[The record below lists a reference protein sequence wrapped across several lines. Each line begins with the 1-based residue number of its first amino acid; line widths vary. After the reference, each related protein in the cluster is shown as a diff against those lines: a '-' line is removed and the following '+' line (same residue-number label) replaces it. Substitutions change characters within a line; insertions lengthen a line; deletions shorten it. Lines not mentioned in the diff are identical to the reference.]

1 MKVKCESNIST
12 TNYFE
17 TIFSMKI
24 LSTTRFKS
32 VINKVSHI
40 KTGLLLILLVLS
52 SFSIFA
58 TVDPPGVVK
67 NPNVATVCR
76 GSALTVSLTGIP
88 VSGCT
93 CNYQQQYMLPG
104 EATWTSMALGAS
116 IVPNTAGTA
125 QIRARIQCTGGAGC
139 DTSAW
144 TTVAWTVV
152 DLPTTPT
159 TITRFPSSDICLGG
173 NVSATASGSTGGTG
187 SCYYLYTFFQ
197 AGRTQGG
204 YSTTNTH
211 TSDTVS
217 TLYVKAKYYCDGYG
231 CDTSNYTSASWT
243 VAPDPLAPI
252 LVKNPNLDS
261 VCLGAVVTASFS
273 SNTGGTGTCF
283 DYFRYSDNGGVSW
296 SSWSTT
302 MPNVTVTNIGQIV
315 KIQGKKECD
324 GTGCNSSDTS
334 VVTWKGIADPV
345 WGAISL
351 SEDSLCLGGQVTMTA
366 STIGGSGGSI
376 SWYRYYNPPYTGLT
390 AAASPNTPPSVRTY
404 YYFPQYSPIPSNSG
418 CNLDTGSNKKLVVVA
433 DPSWSGIS
441 VTPTNDCIGASIT
454 LGATLNGGLSGATIS
469 WIRDTVSN
477 GPGITVTSPNT
488 PGVADTYYYRPHY
501 NPAANPRG
509 CGVGDGGQRTVN
521 IYPLPVAQTINGT
534 PVGGSTVCIGA
545 TISATFSGGTNSL
558 GSEANEYQYSIN
570 GGGSWATYTPGSS
583 INATTVGSSI
593 IQIRTRKAASGTFC
607 YSDWNTTTWNVSAG
621 LVAPSLNIKTPN
633 ISSVCAGTLVNA
645 TINAGSG
652 GVGCSD
658 VIEYTINNGGSW
670 NTYTSGQIINTT
682 TATEVIIRAWRGNCD
697 ASSGCVN
704 TSVVEIARWSV
715 TAPVIAATLTPAG
728 GQVCSGTSVSASINT
743 PGSGGSGCSDLFQ
756 SRYRSSGIW
765 SSWTSYT
772 PGNNISSTGRD
783 SIQIRSIRSCD
794 ALSGC
799 ADTVSYTW
807 VVNNYTV
814 TSPTLTKLPNV
825 ATICEGTM
833 VSASLLTPG
842 SGGNGCS
849 DSYQYRTN
857 NGSWSAWA
865 SYTLGTNITTSG
877 LSGVEIRTWRANC
890 LPGGICGDSTINTY
904 SWAVVSQV
912 QDPSIT
918 RYPLSSII
926 CNSDTVRG
934 TISWG
939 GGGSGCTNYAQY
951 RLKTGTTWSA
961 WYAYTSGQ
969 NILANGRTE
978 IEIKAWTGNCTGG
991 TGCNASDTAI
1001 ENWLVSPNL
1010 VNPTLNRIPN
1020 RTSICQEEF
1029 ASATLNSAGSGGIGC
1044 SDVFEVRTNNG
1055 TWSAWSPYNL
1065 GDPVSGAGLNLIEI
1079 RGYRGCVPASSCNT
1093 PSPYVISWTVVATAT
1108 PPTITR
1114 VPDQDEV
1121 CSGTSVSATIV
1132 AGTGGISCFDY
1143 RQYRYFNGTTWS
1155 SWTSYTSGNSISTS
1169 GRTIIQARAFR
1180 GCQPTTGC
1188 ESTDTSM
1195 VEWDVVTGI
1204 THPTMSKSPN
1214 LDTVCQGTSIAATIA
1229 TAGIGGVGCTDEYL
1243 FRIKVGGVWNSWGV
1257 YNPPGTGIPTD
1268 LFTEGVEISANRT
1281 NCTSGITCGSAT
1293 GNTYSWVVVPLP
1305 IAPEI
1310 TRVPNSDYICSG
1322 QTASVT
1328 TTPGSGY
1335 SCSDYFQYRRFNG
1348 TTWSSWAFYPAGY
1361 NIPSTGYQTIEVRG
1375 FNRNC
1380 NVSSGCTPDTNI
1392 VSWTVS
1398 PTIVAPTLTKNPN
1411 VTSVCDGCNVSGVV
1425 AGGSGGIDCTNMS
1438 EYSFDGVSWSAYN
1451 SGDAINTSGATS
1463 VTIRAYR
1470 DNCNPAVPCPSSDT
1484 VSVTWSVSDQPIP
1497 PSVIR
1502 IPDLD
1507 MVCSGA
1513 SVSGNITVGSGGV
1526 GCTDAYKY
1534 RTHNGTTWS
1543 AWNTYPIGYNIST
1556 TGRTQIEIQV
1566 YRTCSGTGCLN
1577 TDTTTV
1583 HWDVDATIVNP
1594 TLTKNPNLASVCDG
1608 ANVSATVAT
1617 PGSGG
1622 NGCSDVLESSVDGGL
1637 SWVPYPASSLI
1648 NTSGLTSVRIRAYR
1662 GNCITGGCIPTDTNS
1677 VVWTVTAA
1685 PIEPVITRIPDLDD
1699 VCYGSLVS
1707 ATITVGTGGTGC
1719 QNYSQYRIF
1728 NGSTW
1733 TTWYNYT
1740 SGNNIVYP
1748 SNAVTIEM
1756 RAFRG
1761 NCTSGCA
1768 SSDTATASWNII
1780 QSMIN
1785 PILAKTPNTAT
1796 IVENTDVSATVSVPG
1811 SNGNGCQDVLQYRV
1825 NLGAGYG
1832 VWTAYNAG
1840 DPIPTG
1846 GLTAVQIRGYR
1857 GNCSGGD
1864 ICPAADTT
1872 LYTWLVVQGPQAPDI
1887 LRNPDLDDICT
1898 GTPISATVT
1907 INGGGVGCTDYAQYR
1922 TYNGTTWAAWTAY
1935 TSGNNIPY
1943 PAGTTQVQVRAFRG
1957 NCDPVSGDLS
1967 SDTTLVS
1974 WNIFPTLVN
1983 PILAKNPNVAAVCAG
1998 INVSATIQTAGSGG
2012 TSCSDLLEYR
2022 ANNGSGFSSWQSYN
2036 AGDPIPTT
2044 GFTEVQVRGFRGGCL
2059 SGLACPPAD
2068 TTIYSW
2074 TISAEPI
2081 SPLITRNP
2089 DLDDVCNG
2097 TALSA
2102 TITPGSGGS
2111 GCTEFYQSRQYN
2123 GTTWTAWTA
2132 YTSGANIAYGVN
2144 ITRIELRA
2152 FRGNCNPASGCT
2164 SSDTT
2169 TAFWNIL
2176 PKLVR
2181 PLIAKAPTLSAVC
2194 QGVDVSASITTPG
2207 SGGVGCSDIMDYRTN
2222 NGSGYGAWTP
2232 YTTGDLISTLGLTGV
2247 EIRANRENCTSG
2259 DECPATDTI
2268 VSWIVNDGPTAPQ
2281 LTRVP
2286 DQNSVCRNTN
2296 ISASVVSGSGGDGC
2310 TDVIEYRLFNGS
2322 TWSTWIAYT
2331 PSSNI
2336 GYMANTDQVEVRGYR
2351 AYCDIASGCTSS
2363 DTNLVSWFITDN
2375 LANPILARH
2384 PDIDSVCTGINV
2396 YASILTPGSGGIG
2409 CSDVLEYRVNSG
2421 AGYSAWF
2428 AYGENDLIP
2437 TAGYTQ
2443 IQVRGYIGNCTGGD
2457 ECPPADTTLNTWVVN
2472 PSLTAPIV
2480 TRIPNQDVVC
2490 RGTIVSAT
2498 ITPGSGGNGCSEY
2511 YQYRLFNGTTWT
2523 PWSSYISGNNISY
2536 NPSDVRVQVR
2546 VFRGNCNVA
2555 SGCLASDTNLVT
2567 WDIQE
2572 YLINPI
2578 LEKFPDVTAICN
2590 VSDVYATVTIPSSGG
2605 AGCNDILQYRTNS
2618 GAGFGAWQPYAASDL
2633 IPTAGYTEIQ
2643 VRGFIGNCISG
2654 DECPPADTT
2663 IYSWTIQAAPIAPT
2677 ITRVPN
2683 TDDVCST
2690 TAISATITPGS
2701 GGTGCTETAQYR
2713 LFNGATWG
2721 AWTAYTSGNNI
2732 PYIASTQTVEVRAFR
2747 GNCNPM
2753 SGCLSS
2759 DTNTV
2764 SWNIIK
2770 TLVNPILTQV
2780 PAIAT
2785 VCQGTDV
2792 SATIQTPGSGGVGC
2806 SDILEYRINSGA
2818 GFGAWFSYNAGD
2830 PLPTFGLIG
2839 VEIRGFTGNCS
2850 NGSQCPPTDTTIYS
2864 WSVTTSPIAP
2874 LITPTPNLDTVCR
2887 GTALSATI
2895 IAGTGGSGCA
2905 DTYQKRTFN
2914 GTTWSAWSAY
2924 VSGANIVYA
2933 ANITQVEVRVF
2944 RGGCT
2949 ALAGCVNSDTNIVHW
2964 VISEQP
2970 VNAVLAKTPNTT
2982 TVCDGTLVSTA
2993 VTTPGS
2999 GGSGCTDAFDYRT
3012 FDGSTWSAWS
3022 EYIPTMQIVT
3032 TGLTQVQ
3039 IIAYRENCDAG
3050 SSCTP
3055 PAADTVSWTVVPQ
3068 PSDPNILRNPDVNTI
3083 CFGGALSATVTP
3095 GTGGAS
3101 CTNYSQYRAY
3111 NGTTWTAWANYTSG
3125 NNIVYGATITRV
3137 EVRAFRSNCDP
3148 LSNCLASDTSVV
3160 SWDIVAQPVGPV
3172 MEKVPNLAGICEG
3185 VDVSATLTTP
3195 GSGGVGCSDI
3205 FEYRTN
3211 NGFGFSAWQSY
3222 TPGNLLGSSGLTQIE
3237 IRSYRGGCS
3246 NGTCNQSTPVVFN
3259 WTITTVPTAP
3269 VLTAVPSSATVCQ
3282 GTQVSATAVAGTGG
3296 LGCSDIYQ
3304 YRTFNG
3310 TTWTAWLSY
3319 TPANMISTVGIQ
3331 HVDIR
3336 GYRSCDPAS
3345 GCLSMD
3351 TSMVSWDVYANIVS
3365 PIMTKV
3371 PNVNTV
3377 CEGINVS
3384 ATLVSSGSGGTGCID
3399 IFEYSTNGGTSWLAY
3414 TPGNQI
3420 STIGLTNVQIRFYRG
3435 GCPDALLCG
3444 SAPTTFTWNVVPPI
3458 IAPTLT
3464 KTPDL
3469 LSLCEGTALKAIVTA
3484 GSGGSSCSDV
3494 VEYRTYNGTVWTA
3507 WTPYVS
3513 NTNIN
3518 SVGISTLEIR
3528 AYRGNCAVNS
3538 SCIASDTNTAI
3549 WNVFPQPVAPVLSK
3563 LPNTATVCEG
3573 TSVSASLTSAGFG
3586 GSNCSDV
3593 IQYRTN
3599 NGSGYGAWAPYTPP
3613 TAIPT
3618 TGLTAVQIIS
3628 YRGNCDP
3635 GSLCIQ
3641 TAVDTI
3647 TWTTAPALTDP
3658 TITRVP
3664 DSDTLCTSA
3673 VISAIVTPATGGT
3686 GCTNYSQYR
3695 MLVGTIWTGWINYT
3709 SGNTINHG
3717 ANVSEVQVRAF
3728 RGNCNPS
3735 SGCGTSDTAFVNWI
3749 FTQEPTGPVL
3759 QKNPDLTT
3767 VCEGST
3773 VNATVITPGIGGDD
3787 CSDVINYRI
3796 NNGSGY
3802 GAWMPYTPGTPIAT
3816 TGLTRIQMVSYRG
3829 NCNPLAGCTQ
3839 STADSILW
3847 LVIPEPTN
3855 PIVIRTPDE
3864 DTLCR
3869 GTLLSATITS
3879 GTGGDGCSNYSE
3891 SRTFDGTTWSAWTN
3905 YTSGAVVPYAN
3916 NVIRVEVRAY
3926 RGNCTVGAGCD
3937 GSDTVS
3943 VFWNINPQPVAPIF
3957 AKNPDVAGV
3966 CTGTSVSATV
3976 TTPGSGGVGCTDNS
3990 EYRIHNGTSW
4000 SAWLSYTAGTS
4011 IVTTGLTQVEIRSW
4025 RGACPIAGCISTDTT
4040 TLSWVVNA
4048 TTTEPTITRVPDQD
4062 LVCQGTLVS
4071 ATINSGT
4078 GGSGCSDASEFR
4090 TLASAVWTAWA
4101 PYTST
4106 NIINTVGIDSV
4117 QVRSYRLCPPTTG
4130 CPSTDT
4136 ILVAW
4141 KIANTII
4148 MPVLAKVPNTDSIC
4162 ETTMIGATMV
4172 TPGSGGTGCADIYE
4186 ISTNGGGTWS
4196 AYTPGSMINSAGFT
4210 DVRIR
4215 FTRGG
4220 CPEATLCGSTP
4231 VEFKWIIVP
4240 QATEPL
4246 IVKNPAIDGVCEGT
4260 PLSGTITPG
4269 SGGVGCTDTYQ
4280 SRTNNGTVW
4289 SAWTAYTSGSNINT
4303 AGMDTVQIRVFRGNC
4318 NALSGCFSTDTTTIT
4333 WNVYPQPIAPVL
4345 LEDPSTTVVCQG
4357 TDVSATLVTP
4367 GSGGAGCSD
4376 VIEYRVDNGAGYGA
4390 WAPYTPPTLIPT
4402 IGVTAVQIISYRGN
4416 CDVSSMC
4423 VQTAVDTITWTT
4435 TPPVTDPIIV
4445 RNPDIDTL
4453 CSSTVVS
4460 ATITPATGGVGCTNY
4475 SKFRMKVGT
4484 IWTGWINYT
4493 SGNTIPHGVNVSE
4506 IQVRAYRGN
4515 CDDESGC
4522 GTSDT
4527 VTIGWVFT
4535 PDPIGPVLQRNPDIS
4550 PVCDG
4555 SNVSATLIT
4564 PGTGGSGCSDIFNFR
4579 TDNGS
4584 GYGAWATYV
4593 PGTDISTA
4601 GLTRVQI
4608 VSQRGNCNPTANCTE
4623 SQADTIFWIVMPNA
4637 TAPTIA
4643 RTPNIDTICNGSA
4656 ISANITNGTGGSGCS
4671 NINEYRM
4678 FDGSTWSAWT
4688 NYINNTAIPYPA
4700 LTTQIEVRAFRGNC
4714 DALAGCVSSDTT
4726 IVNWAIAPQ
4735 PINPVLNKLPDV
4747 VTVCE
4752 GTNVW
4757 ATLATAG
4764 SGGVGCSDIF
4774 EYRTRTGVVYSAWNP
4789 YTIGTN
4795 INTTGYTA
4803 VQIISMRGNCDPLG
4817 LCTPPPADTI
4827 TWLVVP
4833 QPQDPIIVR
4842 VPNNDTVCNA
4852 VPLSATITNGTG
4864 GIGCINFS
4872 QFRIYNGTS
4881 WSAWAAYTSGNNIP
4895 YGTTDTE
4902 VEVRAW
4908 RGDCATATGCL
4919 ASDTITANWVI
4930 APALIRPIISKVPD
4944 TDSICSGDVRAEI
4957 TTAGSGGLGC
4967 SDVYEY
4973 RIDNGAGYGAWS
4985 AYIPGTNIPT
4995 VGVTA
5000 VQIHAYRGNCS
5011 GTGCVAT
5018 TDTTVTWIMTTPPIG
5033 PTIVRTPDQGIVCQG
5048 TFVSG
5053 TITAGTGG
5061 SPCGDIYE
5069 YRTQTATVW
5078 GAWQTYTST
5087 TPIATLGL
5095 DSVEIRAYRLCNPI
5109 GGCASTDTALVNWSV
5124 SSAVIMPVMTKV
5136 PAIAGVCDG
5145 TDVSA
5150 TLASPGSGG
5159 SAGCSDIYEFR
5170 TYSAGLW
5177 TALAPYTPGNLIP
5190 TTGLDSIEIQYS
5202 RGGCPEALICNASG
5216 PSTFIWYVAPHP
5228 TAPTIVRV
5236 PDLDSVCSDA
5246 LVSGTITVGT
5256 DGAGCTDIYE
5266 YRSNNGTTWTA
5277 WLPYVSAQN
5286 IAALGKTEIE
5296 IRVYRNNC
5304 LSGGGCIGSDTNSIH
5319 WAVMPP
5325 IVPPVLIRVPDVDNM
5340 CQNNF
5345 VQANL
5350 VTPGSGGLGCSDVF
5364 EYRTN
5369 NGSWSA
5375 WQTYVP
5381 GTTINS
5387 TGIDTI
5393 QIISYRGNCSAG
5405 SLCVTPPADTLS
5417 WNFVAPPTP
5426 PTIVRVPDNNICNSE
5441 AISATITPGT
5451 GGLGC
5456 SDTYQFRTY
5465 DGTTW
5470 SIWLSYTSGNNIP
5483 YPANATQVEVR
5494 AFRANCNPASG
5505 CDIADTTLVNWQIS
5519 VPIVNPVVAKN
5530 PNIAGVC
5537 DGTPVSATVTTP
5549 GTGGL
5554 NCTDTYEYRTN
5565 SGAGF
5570 GAWMPYIPAT
5580 DIPTTGLTEVEIRFV
5595 RDNCDPLNVCPPPAP
5610 EVLNWFVAPQPI
5622 APTVTRTPNV
5632 DSLCAG
5638 PELSGTITPGSGG
5651 AGCVDIYEYRLQDT
5665 LGVWTA
5671 WMPYMS
5677 DSLIQSDTIR
5687 GAQIRVSRTNCF
5699 VGSGCAEPAPMV
5711 VEWMVFPQPITPVLT
5726 RIPDQD
5732 AVCETTLLTAVQT
5745 GDAGGVPPT
5754 TIQYFYENPGEWTWT
5769 PGNSFV
5775 PNANGMAYIKAKAT
5789 SNGYGCID
5797 SEWEWVSWIV
5807 DPKPIVTTP
5816 ADQTICEGG
5825 SVQLDAVA
5833 EGGYGTYTFAWE
5845 MSTTSCAGPWTPI
5858 ADSTRASLVTG
5869 SLSDTTWYRVTTT
5882 QQATSCF
5889 DVSNC
5894 IAVFVKPAPAVT
5906 ISGNTT
5912 VCSGGTTLTA
5922 TVTNEPNPVTYQ
5934 WQYSTLASGP
5944 WVLTGSNSNTLTIPN
5959 VTGALYYQCTVI
5971 GDTIGCTATSA
5982 ATLVQLG
5989 TVPVITYN
5997 STDTNVCNGQNLYLN
6012 VVAQAIPA
6020 PTYQWYGPSGLI
6032 VGAISDTLYLNNSQA
6047 TDAGTYYCEVMSF
6060 CDTVATPNIQVG
6072 VLQNII
6078 AATTITGTSHRC
6090 QGAGFDMYTTDAQNV
6105 LTNSW
6110 SMTPPEA
6117 GTINPT
6123 TGFAS
6128 WNGTFAGTALISV
6141 NNIGCDTT
6149 TSIFMSVIVDTTVIA
6164 PTISG
6169 TITRCEGVSSDQ
6181 YVAVSPG
6188 ATSFVWSISNAGT
6201 STIDINTGIV
6211 NWDSTFIGTATIYAY
6226 ANGCGGPSELG
6237 ELAVITI
6244 DSVRFTQSGTQHWC
6258 ENDSNALWVSPT
6270 PNAGNS
6276 FQWFDQVGEITGA
6289 TDTMLVFNPVQ
6300 ASNQGS
6306 YYCRIIT
6313 LCGDT
6318 LFSSPDSIYVHP
6330 LPVVNFS
6337 INGACRLD
6345 TISFT
6350 NLSTVTDGTL
6360 SYQWMF
6366 GDGESSTNMD
6376 PTHIYLVADTF
6387 SVVLTATS
6395 SWGCSQSFSLPLIIH
6410 DLPTALVTTIG
6421 DSCFNG
6427 GTGSII
6433 LSPTFGTPPF
6443 TYGLGSGPSQV
6454 DSIFAP
6460 LPAGNYFVTITDSN
6474 GCKSILPATVDQ
6486 PNALRTHI
6494 YPTNVLCYDDSSGVA
6509 DLEVLGGTQPY
6520 QYLWTN
6526 GQMSEDLI
6534 NVPVG
6539 NYGVAIMDANGCIA
6553 VDSVTLLQPNPIIV
6567 DSMVVQ
6573 TTCLQL
6579 NDGKIFVFVSGGT
6592 GVYDY
6597 LWSTGS
6603 LLDSIVNLTPNTY
6616 QITVTDGNGCKSIH
6630 QYLINENNNECIT
6643 IWNSF
6648 SPDGDGTNDVWNIGH
6663 IDLYPECT
6671 VQIFNRWGAQLF
6683 ESKGYNQPWD
6693 GTWNNKNLP
6702 AETYYFVINLGDGT
6716 DPITGTVTIIR

>member
-1 MKVKCESNIST
+1 
-12 TNYFE
+12 
-17 TIFSMKI
+17 MKI
-24 LSTTRFKS
+24 FLSTLFTSSTKRAILSKS
-32 VINKVSHI
+32 A
-40 KTGLLLILLVLS
+40 LLFIILALS
-52 SFSIFA
+52 SFSIFGA
-58 TVDPPGVVK
+58 VSPPGVTK

-76 GSALTVSLTGIP
+76 GSALSVTLTGIP

-104 EATWTSMALGAS
+104 ESSWTSMALGAT
-116 IVPNTAGTA
+116 IVPNSVGTA
-125 QIRARIQCTGGAGC
+125 QIRARIQCTGGASC

-144 TTVAWTVV
+144 TTVSWNVV
-152 DLPTTPT
+152 DLPSTPT
-159 TITRFPSSDICLGG
+159 TISKFPNSDICVGSA
-173 NVSATASGSTGGTG
+173 VSATASGSTGGTG
-187 SCYYLYTFFQ
+187 SCYYLYTFFHS
-197 AGRTQGG
+197 GRTQGN
-204 YSTTNTH
+204 YSATNTY

-217 TLYVKAKYYCDGYG
+217 TLYVKARYYCDGYG
-231 CDTSNYTSASWT
+231 CDTSNFTSALWSIN
-243 VAPDPLAPI
+243 PDPLAPTM
-252 LVKNPNLDS
+252 VKNPNLDS
-261 VCLGAVVTASFS
+261 VCIGAVVTVNYST
-273 SNTGGTGTCF
+273 NTGGTGTCN
-283 DYFRYSDNGGVSW
+283 DLFRYSDNGGASW
-296 SSWSTT
+296 SAWSTSV
-302 MPNVTVTNIGQIV
+302 PNVTVTNIGQIV
-315 KIQGKKECD
+315 KIQAIKECD
-324 GTGCNSSDTS
+324 GPGCNPSDTS
-334 VVTWKGIADPV
+334 LVVWKGINDPS

-351 SEDSLCLGGQVTMTA
+351 SEDSLCVGGQVNMSATT
-366 STIGGSGGSI
+366 SGGSGGTI
-376 SWYRYYNPPYTGLT
+376 RWYRYYNPGYTGLLQVT
-390 AAASPNTPPSVRTY
+390 SPNTPPSARTY
-404 YYFPQYSPIPSNSG
+404 YYFPQYVANPINSG
-418 CNLDTGSNKKLVVVA
+418 CNLDTGSNIKLVVVS

-441 VTPTNDCIGASIT
+441 VTPANDCIGASIT
-454 LGATLNGGLSGATIS
+454 LNATLNGGLSGASIS
-469 WIRDTVSN
+469 WIRDTISN
-477 GPGITVTSPNT
+477 GPGAIVTSPNT
-488 PGVADTYYYRPHY
+488 PGAADTYYYRPRY
-501 NPAANPRG
+501 NASANPRG

-521 IYPLPVAQTINGT
+521 IYPLPIAQTINGSPT
-534 PVGGSTVCIGA
+534 TGTTVCIGA

-558 GSEANEYQYSIN
+558 GSEVNEYQYSIN
-570 GGGSWATYTPGSS
+570 GGGSWATYTPGST
-583 INATTVGSSI
+583 INATTVGTNI
-593 IQIRTRKAASGTFC
+593 IQIRTRKVASGTSC
-607 YSDWNTTTWNVSAG
+607 NSDYNTSMWSVSAG
-621 LVAPSLNIKTPN
+621 LVAPSLNTKTPN
-633 ISSVCAGTLVNA
+633 ITSVCAGTMVNA

-658 VIEYTINNGGSW
+658 VLEYSINNGGSW
-670 NTYTSGQIINTT
+670 NTYTSGQVINTA
-682 TATEVIIRAWRGNCD
+682 TASEVIIRGWRGNCD
-697 ASSGCVN
+697 ASSGCSN
-704 TSVVEIARWSV
+704 TATIEIARWSV
-715 TAPVIAATLTPAG
+715 TSAVIAATLTPAG
-728 GQVCSGTSVSASINT
+728 GQVCSGTSVSAAINT
-743 PGSGGSGCSDLFQ
+743 PGSGGSGCTDMFQ

-765 SSWTSYT
+765 SAWTSYT

-794 ALSGC
+794 PLSGC
-799 ADTVSYTW
+799 ADTIINTW
-807 VVNNYTV
+807 VVNNFTV
-814 TSPTLTKLPNV
+814 TSPSLTKTPNV
-825 ATICEGTM
+825 ATVCQGTM
-833 VSASLLTPG
+833 VSASLLTAG

-857 NGSWSAWA
+857 NGSWGTWT

-904 SWAVVSQV
+904 SWTIVPQP
-912 QDPSIT
+912 QDPTIT
-918 RYPLSSII
+918 RSPLNAIV

-939 GGGSGCTNYAQY
+939 AGGSGCVNFSQY
-951 RLKTGTTWSA
+951 RLKTGTTWST

-969 NILANGRTE
+969 NILANGRAE
-978 IEIKAWTGNCTGG
+978 IEIRAWTGNCSGSS
-991 TGCNASDTAI
+991 GCLASDTAI
-1001 ENWLVSPNL
+1001 ENWVVSPNL
-1010 VNPTLNRIPN
+1010 VNPSLNRIPN

-1029 ASATLNSAGSGGIGC
+1029 ASATINSAGSGGINC
-1044 SDVFEVRTNNG
+1044 SDVYEYRTNNG
-1055 TWSAWSPYNL
+1055 SWSTWLPYTIGTNIP
-1065 GDPVSGAGLNLIEI
+1065 GTGLNTIEI
-1079 RGYRGCVPASSCNT
+1079 RGYRGNCDPGSSCNA
-1093 PSPYVISWTVVATAT
+1093 PSPYVISWTVVATST

-1114 VPDQDEV
+1114 VPDQDEI
-1121 CSGTSVSATIV
+1121 CSGTSVSALITP
-1132 AGTGGISCFDY
+1132 GTGGISCFDY
-1143 RQYRYFNGTTWS
+1143 RQYRYYNGTTWS
-1155 SWTSYTSGNSISTS
+1155 SWTSYTSGNSISTT
-1169 GRTIIQARAFR
+1169 GRTIVQVRAFR
-1180 GCQPTTGC
+1180 ACQPTTGC
-1188 ESTDTSM
+1188 LSTDTTM

-1214 LDTVCQGTSIAATIA
+1214 LDTVCQGVNIAASIA
-1229 TAGIGGVGCTDEYL
+1229 TAGSGGIGCSDIYEY
-1243 FRIKVGGVWNSWGV
+1243 RIKTSGTWNSWSP
-1257 YNPPGTGIPTD
+1257 YTPGTSITTN
-1268 LFTEGVEISANRT
+1268 LSTEGVEIRANRT
-1281 NCTSGITCGSAT
+1281 NCSSGITCGSTT

-1305 IAPEI
+1305 IAPGI
-1310 TRVPNSDYICSG
+1310 IRVPNSDYLCSG

-1348 TTWSSWAFYPAGY
+1348 TTWSSWAFYPTGY

-1375 FNRNC
+1375 YNRNC
-1380 NVSSGCTPDTNI
+1380 NSTSGCTPDTNV

-1411 VTSVCDGCNVSGVV
+1411 VTSVCDGFNVSGIIT
-1425 AGGSGGIDCTNMS
+1425 GGSGGIDCVNMA
-1438 EYSFDGVSWSAYN
+1438 EYSFDGTTWFAYT
-1451 SGDAINTSGATS
+1451 SGTNINTSGATS
-1463 VTIRAYR
+1463 VTIRAFR

-1484 VSVTWSVSDQPIP
+1484 VSVSWAVSDQPTA
-1497 PSVIR
+1497 PSIVR
-1502 IPDLD
+1502 VPDLD
-1507 MVCSGA
+1507 MVCTGA
-1513 SVSGNITVGSGGV
+1513 SVSGNITIGTGGF
-1526 GCTDAYKY
+1526 GCTDAYRY

-1556 TGRTQIEIQV
+1556 TGRTQIEIRV

-1594 TLTKNPNLASVCDG
+1594 TLAKNPNTASVCDG
-1608 ANVSATVAT
+1608 ANVSATIAT

-1637 SWVPYPASSLI
+1637 SWSSYIAGNQI
-1648 NTSGLTSVRIRAYR
+1648 NTAGLTSVRIRAYR
-1662 GNCITGGCIPTDTNS
+1662 GNCITGGCTPTDTNS
-1677 VVWTVTAA
+1677 VSWTVSAA
-1685 PIEPVITRIPDLDD
+1685 PTEPIITRLPNIDD

-1707 ATITVGTGGTGC
+1707 ATIAVGTGGTGC

-1728 NGSTW
+1728 NGTTW

-1748 SNAVTIEM
+1748 SNAMTIQM

-1785 PILAKTPNTAT
+1785 PILAKIPNTAT
-1796 IVENTDVSATVSVPG
+1796 VVENTDVSATVSVPG

-1840 DPIPTG
+1840 DALPTG

-1898 GTPISATVT
+1898 GTLISATVT

-1922 TYNGTTWAAWTAY
+1922 TYNGTTWAAWTSY

-1943 PAGTTQVQVRAFRG
+1943 PVGTTQVQVRAFRG
-1957 NCDPVSGDLS
+1957 NCDPISGDLS

-1974 WNIFPTLVN
+1974 WSIFPTLIN

-2036 AGDPIPTT
+2036 AGDPVPTA
-2044 GFTEVQVRGFRGGCL
+2044 GYTEVQIRGFRGGCL
-2059 SGLACPPAD
+2059 SGLVCPPAD

-2081 SPLITRNP
+2081 APLITRNP
-2089 DLDDVCNG
+2089 NMDDVCNG

-2102 TITPGSGGS
+2102 NITSGSGGS

-2123 GTTWTAWTA
+2123 GTTWTAWSS
-2132 YTSGANIAYGVN
+2132 YTSGANIAYGAN

-2169 TAFWNIL
+2169 SAFWNIL

-2181 PLIAKAPTLSAVC
+2181 PLIAKAPSLSAVC

-2207 SGGVGCSDIMDYRTN
+2207 SGGIGCSDLMDYRTN
-2222 NGSGYGAWTP
+2222 NGSGFGAWTS
-2232 YTTGDLISTLGLTGV
+2232 YTAGTLISTLGLTGV
-2247 EIRANRENCTSG
+2247 EIRANRENCNSG

-2268 VSWIVNDGPTAPQ
+2268 VSWVVNDGPVAPQ
-2281 LTRVP
+2281 LTKVP
-2286 DQNSVCRNTN
+2286 NQNSVCRSTN
-2296 ISASVVSGSGGDGC
+2296 ISASVISGSGGDGC
-2310 TDVIEYRLFNGS
+2310 TDVTEYRLFNGS
-2322 TWSTWIAYT
+2322 TWSSWIAYT

-2375 LANPILARH
+2375 LANPILVRN
-2384 PDIDSVCTGINV
+2384 PNIDSVCTGINV
-2396 YASILTPGSGGIG
+2396 YASILTPGSGGMG
-2409 CSDVLEYRVNSG
+2409 CSDILEYRVNSG

-2428 AYGENDLIP
+2428 SYGENDLIP

-2443 IQVRGYIGNCTGGD
+2443 IQVRGYIGNCSGGD
-2457 ECPPADTTLNTWVVN
+2457 ECPPADTTLYTWVVN
-2472 PSLTAPIV
+2472 PSLTAPSI
-2480 TRIPNQDVVC
+2480 TRNPNQDVVC
-2490 RGTIVSAT
+2490 RGTVLSAT
-2498 ITPGSGGNGCSEY
+2498 ITAGSGGNGCTEY
-2511 YQYRLFNGTTWT
+2511 YQYRLFNGSTWT
-2523 PWSSYISGNNISY
+2523 VWSSYTSGNNIAY
-2536 NPSDVRVQVR
+2536 NPSDIQVQVR
-2546 VFRGNCNVA
+2546 AFRGNCNVA
-2555 SGCLASDTNLVT
+2555 SGCLASDTSIVSWSIKNYLV
-2567 WDIQE
+2567 
-2572 YLINPI
+2572 NPI
-2578 LEKFPDVTAICN
+2578 LEKYPDVTAICN
-2590 VSDVYATVTIPSSGG
+2590 VSDVYATISVPGSGG
-2605 AGCNDILQYRTNS
+2605 TGCNDILEYRTNS
-2618 GAGFGAWQPYAASDL
+2618 GVGFSAWQPYAAADL

-2643 VRGFIGNCISG
+2643 VRGFIGNCVSG
-2654 DECPPADTT
+2654 DECPPIDTT

-2677 ITRVPN
+2677 ILRVPN

-2690 TAISATITPGS
+2690 TSISATITPGS
-2701 GGTGCTETAQYR
+2701 GGTSCTETAQYR

-2721 AWTAYTSGNNI
+2721 VWTAYTSGNNI

-2759 DTNTV
+2759 DTNIV

-2785 VCQGTDV
+2785 VCQGADV
-2792 SATIQTPGSGGVGC
+2792 SATIQTPGSGGIGC

-2830 PLPTFGLIG
+2830 PLPTFGLTG
-2839 VEIRGFTGNCS
+2839 VEIRGFIGNCS
-2850 NGSQCPPTDTTIYS
+2850 NGSQCPPVDTTIYS
-2864 WSVTTSPIAP
+2864 WTIAPSPIAP
-2874 LITPTPNLDTVCR
+2874 LVTRLPNLDTVCR

-2895 IAGTGGSGCA
+2895 IAGTGGSGCN

-2933 ANITQVEVRVF
+2933 ANITQVEVRAF

-2949 ALAGCVNSDTNIVHW
+2949 TLAGCVNSDTNTVHW
-2964 VISEQP
+2964 NISEQP
-2970 VNAVLAKTPNTT
+2970 VNPVLAKTPNTT
-2982 TVCDGTLVSTA
+2982 TVCDGTLVSAA

-2999 GGSGCTDAFDYRT
+2999 GGSGCTDAFDFRT
-3012 FDGSTWSAWS
+3012 FDGTTWSAWS
-3022 EYIPTMQIVT
+3022 AYIPTMQIVT
-3032 TGLTQVQ
+3032 TGITRVQ
-3039 IIAYRENCDAG
+3039 IIAYRENCNAG
-3050 SSCTP
+3050 SFCTP

-3101 CTNYSQYRAY
+3101 CTNYSQYRTY

-3160 SWDIVAQPVGPV
+3160 AWDIVSQPVGPV
-3172 MEKVPNLAGICEG
+3172 MAKTPNVSGICEG
-3185 VDVSATLTTP
+3185 VDVSALLTTP

-3246 NGTCNQSTPVVFN
+3246 SGTCIQSTPVVFN
-3259 WTITTVPTAP
+3259 WTVTTVPTAP
-3269 VLTAVPSSATVCQ
+3269 VLTAVPNSATVCQ
-3282 GTQVSATAVAGTGG
+3282 GTQVSATAVAGSGG

-3319 TPANMISTVGIQ
+3319 TPTNMISTVGIR
-3331 HVDIR
+3331 HIDIR

-3351 TSMVSWDVYANIVS
+3351 TSMVSWDVYENIVS
-3365 PIMTKV
+3365 PVMTKV
-3371 PNVNTV
+3371 PNVNSV

-3384 ATLVSSGSGGTGCID
+3384 ATLVSSGSGGTGCTD

-3414 TPGNQI
+3414 TPGTQI
-3420 STIGLTNVQIRFYRG
+3420 PTVGLTNVQIRFYRG

-3444 SAPTTFTWNVVPPI
+3444 SAPTIFTWNVVPPI
-3458 IAPTLT
+3458 VAPTLT
-3464 KTPDL
+3464 KIPDQ
-3469 LSLCEGTALKAIVTA
+3469 LSLCQGTALKAIVTA
-3484 GSGGSSCSDV
+3484 GSGGSTCADI
-3494 VEYRTYNGTVWTA
+3494 VESRTFNGTVWTA

-3528 AYRGNCAVNS
+3528 AYRGNCDASS
-3538 SCIASDTNTAI
+3538 SCIASDTNKVT
-3549 WNVFPQPVAPVLSK
+3549 WNVFPQPIAPVLAK
-3563 LPNTATVCEG
+3563 LPNTVVICQG
-3573 TSVSASLTSAGFG
+3573 TDVSASLTSAGSG

-3593 IQYRTN
+3593 FQYRTD
-3599 NGSGYGAWAPYTPP
+3599 NGSGYSAWAPYTPP

-3618 TGLTAVQIIS
+3618 TGIAAVQIIS
-3628 YRGNCDP
+3628 YRGNCDA

-3641 TAVDTI
+3641 TAVDTL
-3647 TWTTAPALTDP
+3647 TWTTVPELTNP

-3673 VISAIVTPATGGT
+3673 VISAIITPATGGI
-3686 GCTNYSQYR
+3686 GCTDYSQYR
-3695 MLVGTIWTGWINYT
+3695 MNNGGIWTSWLNYT
-3709 SGNTINHG
+3709 SGNTIIHG
-3717 ANVSEVQVRAF
+3717 VNVSEVQVRAF
-3728 RGNCNPS
+3728 RGNCTPA
-3735 SGCGTSDTAFVNWI
+3735 SGCETSDTTLVHWI
-3749 FTQEPTGPVL
+3749 LTQEPTGPVL

-3767 VCEGST
+3767 ICEGLT
-3773 VNATVITPGIGGDD
+3773 VNATVITPGSGGDD
-3787 CSDVINYRI
+3787 CSDVINYRV

-3802 GAWMPYTPGTPIAT
+3802 GAWMPYIPGTPIAT
-3816 TGLTRIQMVSYRG
+3816 TGMTRIQIVSSRG

-3855 PIVIRTPDE
+3855 PIVIRTPNE
-3864 DTLCR
+3864 DTLCS
-3869 GTLLSATITS
+3869 GTMLSATITD

-3916 NVIRVEVRAY
+3916 NIIRVEVRAY

-3943 VFWNINPQPVAPIF
+3943 VFWNINPQPIAPIF
-3957 AKNPDVAGV
+3957 AKNPNVVGV
-3966 CTGTSVSATV
+3966 CTGTSVSATI

-4025 RGACPIAGCISTDTT
+4025 RGACPIVGCNSTDTT
-4040 TLSWVVNA
+4040 VLSWTVNDI
-4048 TTTEPTITRVPDQD
+4048 TTDPIITRVPDQD
-4062 LVCQGTLVS
+4062 LVCQGALIS
-4071 ATINSGT
+4071 ATIIPGT
-4078 GGSGCSDASEFR
+4078 GGSGCNDASEFR
-4090 TLASAVWTAWA
+4090 TLTSAVWSAWA

-4106 NIINTVGIDSV
+4106 NTINTLGIDSV
-4117 QVRSYRLCPPTTG
+4117 EVRSYRLCPPATG

-4136 ILVAW
+4136 TLVSW
-4141 KIANTII
+4141 KIANAII
-4148 MPVLAKVPNTDSIC
+4148 LPVLTKVPNTDSIC

-4172 TPGSGGTGCADIYE
+4172 TPGSGGTGCTDVYE
-4186 ISTNGGGTWS
+4186 ISTNGGGSWN
-4196 AYTPGSMINSAGFT
+4196 AYTPGTMLNSTGLN

-4220 CPEATLCGSTP
+4220 CPEALLCGSTP

-4240 QATEPL
+4240 QATDPL
-4246 IVKNPAIDGVCEGT
+4246 IVKNPAIDNVCEGT

-4269 SGGVGCTDTYQ
+4269 TDGVGCSDIYE
-4280 SRTNNGTVW
+4280 SRTNNGTSW

-4303 AGMDTVQIRVFRGNC
+4303 TGTDTVQIRVFRGNC
-4318 NALSGCFSTDTTTIT
+4318 NALSGCFS
-4333 WNVYPQPIAPVL
+4333 
-4345 LEDPSTTVVCQG
+4345 
-4357 TDVSATLVTP
+4357 
-4367 GSGGAGCSD
+4367 
-4376 VIEYRVDNGAGYGA
+4376 
-4390 WAPYTPPTLIPT
+4390 
-4402 IGVTAVQIISYRGN
+4402 
-4416 CDVSSMC
+4416 
-4423 VQTAVDTITWTT
+4423 
-4435 TPPVTDPIIV
+4435 
-4445 RNPDIDTL
+4445 
-4453 CSSTVVS
+4453 
-4460 ATITPATGGVGCTNY
+4460 
-4475 SKFRMKVGT
+4475 
-4484 IWTGWINYT
+4484 
-4493 SGNTIPHGVNVSE
+4493 
-4506 IQVRAYRGN
+4506 
-4515 CDDESGC
+4515 
-4522 GTSDT
+4522 
-4527 VTIGWVFT
+4527 
-4535 PDPIGPVLQRNPDIS
+4535 
-4550 PVCDG
+4550 
-4555 SNVSATLIT
+4555 
-4564 PGTGGSGCSDIFNFR
+4564 
-4579 TDNGS
+4579 
-4584 GYGAWATYV
+4584 
-4593 PGTDISTA
+4593 
-4601 GLTRVQI
+4601 
-4608 VSQRGNCNPTANCTE
+4608 
-4623 SQADTIFWIVMPNA
+4623 
-4637 TAPTIA
+4637 
-4643 RTPNIDTICNGSA
+4643 
-4656 ISANITNGTGGSGCS
+4656 
-4671 NINEYRM
+4671 
-4678 FDGSTWSAWT
+4678 
-4688 NYINNTAIPYPA
+4688 
-4700 LTTQIEVRAFRGNC
+4700 
-4714 DALAGCVSSDTT
+4714 SDTT
-4726 IVNWAIAPQ
+4726 IINWFISPQ
-4735 PINPVLNKLPDV
+4735 PINPILTKLPNID
-4747 VTVCE
+4747 TVCE

-4757 ATLATAG
+4757 ATLATPG
-4764 SGGVGCSDIF
+4764 SGGVSCNDIVEF
-4774 EYRTRTGVVYSAWNP
+4774 RTQTGAVYSAWAP
-4789 YTIGTN
+4789 YTFGTN
-4795 INTTGYTA
+4795 INTTGYSA

-4827 TWLVVP
+4827 TWFVVP

-4842 VPNNDTVCNA
+4842 LPNNDTVCNA
-4852 VPLSATITNGTG
+4852 VPLSANITNGTG
-4864 GIGCINFS
+4864 GIGCTNFS
-4872 QFRIYNGTS
+4872 QYRIFNGTS
-4881 WSAWAAYTSGNNIP
+4881 WSVWTAYTSGNNIP
-4895 YGTTDTE
+4895 YGTTDTQ

-4908 RGDCATATGCL
+4908 RGDCSSASGCL
-4919 ASDTITANWVI
+4919 ASDTITANWVV
-4930 APALIRPIISKVPD
+4930 APELIRPIISKVPD
-4944 TDSICSGDVRAEI
+4944 TDTICNGDVRADI
-4957 TTAGSGGLGC
+4957 LMAGTGGLGC

-4973 RIDNGAGYGAWS
+4973 RIDNGAGYNAWS
-4985 AYIPGTNIPT
+4985 AYTPGTNIPT
-4995 VGVTA
+4995 IGVSA
-5000 VQIHAYRGNCS
+5000 IQIHAYRGNCS
-5011 GTGCVAT
+5011 GPGCVAT
-5018 TDTTVTWIMTTPPIG
+5018 SDTTVTWIITTPAIG
-5033 PTIVRTPDQGIVCQG
+5033 PSIVRNPDQDIVCQG
-5048 TFVSG
+5048 STVSG

-5069 YRTQTATVW
+5069 YRTQTAAVW
-5078 GAWQTYTST
+5078 GSWQTYTST
-5087 TPIATLGL
+5087 TPITTLGL
-5095 DSVEIRAYRLCNPI
+5095 DSIEIRTYRICNPI
-5109 GGCASTDTALVNWSV
+5109 GGCSSTDTASINWKV
-5124 SSAVIMPVMTKV
+5124 SSPVIMPVMTKI
-5136 PAIAGVCDG
+5136 PAVAGVCDG
-5145 TDVSA
+5145 TDVAA
-5150 TLASPGSGG
+5150 TLVTPGSGG
-5159 SAGCSDIYEFR
+5159 SSACVDIYEFR
-5170 TYSAGLW
+5170 TYSAGTW
-5177 TALAPYTPGNLIP
+5177 SALATYTPGNLIS
-5190 TTGLDSIEIQYS
+5190 TIGLDSVEIQYS
-5202 RGGCPEALICNASG
+5202 RGGCPEALICNVSE
-5216 PSTFIWYVAPHP
+5216 PSSFIWFVAPHP
-5228 TAPTIVRV
+5228 TAPSIVRV
-5236 PDLDSVCSDA
+5236 PDVDSVCSDA
-5246 LVSGTITVGT
+5246 LVVGTITPGT
-5256 DGAGCTDIYE
+5256 DGAGCADIYE
-5266 YRSNNGTTWTA
+5266 YRTNNGTTWSA

-5286 IAALGKTEIE
+5286 IAANGNTEIE

-5304 LSGGGCIGSDTNSIH
+5304 FMGSGCFGSDTNSVH
-5319 WAVMPP
+5319 WAVTPP
-5325 IVPPVLIRVPDVDNM
+5325 IVPPILARVPDVDNM
-5340 CQNNF
+5340 CQNNN

-5350 VTPGSGGLGCSDVF
+5350 ISSGTGGAGCSDVF
-5364 EYRTN
+5364 EYRTY
-5369 NGSWSA
+5369 NGAWTA
-5375 WQTYVP
+5375 WQAYIP
-5381 GTTINS
+5381 GTAINS

-5393 QIISYRGNCSAG
+5393 QIISYRGNCNAG
-5405 SLCVTPPADTLS
+5405 ALCVIPPTDTLT

-5426 PTIVRVPDNNICNSE
+5426 PTIVRVPDSNICNGD

-5451 GGLGC
+5451 GGIGC
-5456 SDTYQFRTY
+5456 SETYQYRSF
-5465 DGTTW
+5465 DGTAWSTW
-5470 SIWLSYTSGNNIP
+5470 MAYTSGNNIA
-5483 YPANATQVEVR
+5483 YPVNATQVEVR
-5494 AFRANCNPASG
+5494 AFRANCDPSSG
-5505 CDIADTTLVNWQIS
+5505 CDIADTSLVNWQTS
-5519 VPIVNPVVAKN
+5519 LPITNPVMAKI

-5537 DGTPVSATVTTP
+5537 DGTPVSATLTTP

-5565 SGAGF
+5565 NGGGF
-5570 GAWMPYIPAT
+5570 GAWSPYIPAT
-5580 DIPTTGLTEVEIRFV
+5580 DIPTTGLTEVEIRFS
-5595 RDNCDPLNVCPPPAP
+5595 RDNCDPSNACPPPAP
-5610 EVLNWFVAPQPI
+5610 EVFNWFVAPQPI
-5622 APTVTRTPNV
+5622 APIVSRTPDV

-5638 PELSGTITPGSGG
+5638 PEVSGTITPGSGG

-5671 WMPYMS
+5671 WMPYIS
-5677 DSLIQSDTIR
+5677 DSLIQTDTIR

-5699 VGSGCAEPAPMV
+5699 VGSGCTEPAPMQI
-5711 VEWMVFPQPITPVLT
+5711 EWMVFPQPITPVLT

-5732 AVCETTLLTAVQT
+5732 AVCETTLLTAIQT

-5754 TIQYFYENPGEWTWT
+5754 TIEYFYENPGEWTWT

-5807 DPKPIVTTP
+5807 DPKPVVNTP
-5816 ADQTICEGG
+5816 ANQTICEGG

-5869 SLSDTTWYRVTTT
+5869 PLSDTTWYRVTTT

-5894 IAVFVKPAPAVT
+5894 IAVYVKPAPSIA

-5922 TVTNEPNPVTYQ
+5922 SVTNVPNPVTYQ
-5934 WQYSTLASGP
+5934 WQYSSLASGP
-5944 WVLTGSNSNTLTIPN
+5944 WVLTGSNSNTLTIPT
-5959 VTGALYYQCTVI
+5959 VTGSTYYQCVVF
-5971 GDTIGCTATSA
+5971 GDTIGCTTTSA

-5989 TVPVITYN
+5989 TIPVITYN
-5997 STDTNVCNGQNLYLN
+5997 STDTIICNGQNLYLN
-6012 VVAQAIPA
+6012 VVAQAIPT

-6032 VGAISDTLYLNNSQA
+6032 VGATSDTLYLNNAQA
-6047 TDAGTYYCEVMSF
+6047 SDVGTYYCDVMSF
-6060 CDTVATPNIQVG
+6060 CDTITSSNIQVD

-6078 AATTITGTSHRC
+6078 AATTITGTTHRC

-6105 LTNSW
+6105 LTNNW
-6110 SMTPPEA
+6110 SLTPPEA
-6117 GTINPT
+6117 GTINST
-6123 TGFAS
+6123 TGFVS
-6128 WNGTFAGTALISV
+6128 WNNTFAGNAQISV
-6141 NNIGCDTT
+6141 ENIGCNAT
-6149 TSIFMSVIVDTTVIA
+6149 TSILMSVVVDTAVIT
-6164 PTISG
+6164 PTITG
-6169 TITRCEGVSSDQ
+6169 TVTRCEGVSSDQ

-6188 ATSFVWSISNAGT
+6188 ATSFVWSISNAGA
-6201 STIDINTGIV
+6201 STIDANTGFV
-6211 NWDSTFIGTATIYAY
+6211 TWDSTFIGIATIYAY

-6237 ELAVITI
+6237 ELAVVTI
-6244 DSVRFTQSGTQHWC
+6244 DSVRLTQSGTQHWC

-6270 PNAGNS
+6270 PNSGNS
-6276 FQWFDQVGEITGA
+6276 FQWFDQIGEITGA
-6289 TDTMLVFNPVQ
+6289 TDSMLVFNPVL

-6306 YYCRIIT
+6306 YYCRVVTI
-6313 LCGDT
+6313 CGDT
-6318 LFSSPDSIYVHP
+6318 IYSNSDSIYVHP
-6330 LPVVNFS
+6330 LPIVNFS
-6337 INGACRLD
+6337 ISGACRLD

-6350 NLSTVTDGTL
+6350 NLSAVTDGTL

-6366 GDGESSTNMD
+6366 GDGESSTNMN
-6376 PTHIYLVADTF
+6376 PNHIYLVADTF

-6395 SWGCSQSFSLPLIIH
+6395 SWGCSQSYSQALIIH

-6421 DSCFNG
+6421 DSCYNG

-6433 LSPTFGTPPF
+6433 ISPTFGTPPF

-6454 DSIFAP
+6454 DSIFTP
-6460 LPAGNYFVTITDSN
+6460 LPAGNYFVTVTDSN

-6486 PNALRTHI
+6486 PNALKTHI

-6526 GQMSEDLI
+6526 GQVTEDLS

-6539 NYGVAIMDANGCIA
+6539 SYGVAIMDANGCIA
-6553 VDSVTLLQPNPIIV
+6553 LDSVTLIQPNPIIV

-6579 NDGKIFVFVSGGT
+6579 NDGKIFVFVSGGS
-6592 GVYDY
+6592 GVYNY
-6597 LWSTGS
+6597 LWSNGG
-6603 LLDSIVNLTPNTY
+6603 LNDSIVNLTPNTY

-6630 QYLINENNNECIT
+6630 QYQINENNNECIT

-6683 ESKGYNQPWD
+6683 ESKGYNQPWN
-6693 GTWNNKNLP
+6693 GTWNNKELP